1 MLGAIAANALPHA
14 APFIGQ
20 AMANPNDALQ
30 TAGRTVGRLAGLSG
44 TDLGALE
51 ANGGLVSGIP
61 GWFWVVLGL
70 TAGAGGAI
78 YLYSRHPDKVP
89 SFLKAP

>member
-1 MLGAIAANALPHA
+1 MFGAIAASALPHA
-14 APFIGQ
+14 APIIGQ
-20 AMANPNDALQ
+20 AIANPNDALR

-44 TDLGALE
+44 SDLGALD

-61 GWFWVVLGL
+61 VWFWVVLGV
-70 TAGAGGAI
+70 TAGAAGGV